1 MGGLERNSLT
11 LSLAL
16 TDLGHDVYLFTE
28 TCESDPADETYPF
41 DVVRSQSLL
50 DLYRLLRSSDLFLV
64 NGNVSLQTIPCALM
78 QGIPYGIIYH
88 SYRGYRRSGS
98 GVRTQI
104 ENRLRRFVAKQAAA
118 NIFTN
123 SHARDRSGLP
133 TSRCHVV
140 LNPVDKRMEPLYDGP
155 SSASAERS
163 PLLFAGRIIEGKGV
177 FVLLKALSYLDGSMS
192 FDMVIAGEGPAE
204 SEMRRRSESFETID
218 VHFAGRLDSTELV
231 GAYQRARALVVPSTT
246 HKEGN
251 PLVVAEAI
259 FAGTPVIASDQ
270 PPMIESVGEAGIIV
284 EQGDDQ
290 ALAGAIRRVYND
302 DLFYNSLCREAQ
314 QRRRLF
320 GYQQYKEEI
329 KMVLDQVGSPSQN
342 HSVPA

>member
-1 MGGLERNSLT
+1 
-11 LSLAL
+11 
-16 TDLGHDVYLFTE
+16 
-28 TCESDPADETYPF
+28 
-41 DVVRSQSLL
+41 
-50 DLYRLLRSSDLFLV
+50 
-64 NGNVSLQTIPCALM
+64 
-78 QGIPYGIIYH
+78 
-88 SYRGYRRSGS
+88 
-98 GVRTQI
+98 
-104 ENRLRRFVAKQAAA
+104 
-118 NIFTN
+118 
-123 SHARDRSGLP
+123 
-133 TSRCHVV
+133 
-140 LNPVDKRMEPLYDGP
+140 
-155 SSASAERS
+155 
-163 PLLFAGRIIEGKGV
+163 
-177 FVLLKALSYLDGSMS
+177 MS